1 MQDWNEIP
9 VDVFDDPDDPMPPA
23 RPVVPPTRLPFD
35 LYLDDPETGERLW
48 IYAAG
53 TALESF
59 RERGVVL
66 APAGDRPAV
75 TALTVSARHPDRP
88 NPEPFAVFRFPQ
100 DVRGRRLTFRFSRP
114 FPAGKLQVEAEGV
127 AEGQPAS

>member
-9 VDVFDDPDDPMPPA
+9 VDVFDDPADPVPPA

-35 LYLDDPETGERLW
+35 LYLDDPETGERRW

-59 RERGVVL
+59 RERWVGERL
-66 APAGDRPAV
+66 FG
-75 TALTVSARHPDRP
+75 TA
-88 NPEPFAVFRFPQ
+88 E
-100 DVRGRRLTFRFSRP
+100 RLRSPYFGCFVMRSSMR
-114 FPAGKLQVEAEGV
+114 
-127 AEGQPAS
+127 